1 MGEGNWAELK
11 TSDWEG
17 DLRVQGNGEEE
28 WQEQRSRSRQG
39 DNPTPLQIQQQFIN
53 PSLHE
58 IKMIKTAAEKAAES
72 LPSLQP
78 ATLRAA

>member
-1 MGEGNWAELK
+1 MARTEKQVSAW
-11 TSDWEG
+11 
-17 DLRVQGNGEEE
+17 
-28 WQEQRSRSRQG
+28 RQ
-39 DNPTPLQIQQQFIN
+39 PYPPQIQQQFIN

-78 ATLRAA
+78 ATLLAA